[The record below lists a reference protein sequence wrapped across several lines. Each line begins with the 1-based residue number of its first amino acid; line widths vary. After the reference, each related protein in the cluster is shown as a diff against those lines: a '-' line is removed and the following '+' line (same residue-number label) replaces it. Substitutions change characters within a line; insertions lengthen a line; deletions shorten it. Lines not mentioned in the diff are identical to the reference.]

1 MSSFISL
8 IHANK
13 HCELGNKNTL
23 KVDTKQ
29 TFEMLEKG
37 YKRFIRESIITKMV
51 KIWIMLNVGTMIKKN

>member
-51 KIWIMLNVGTMIKKN
+51 KI